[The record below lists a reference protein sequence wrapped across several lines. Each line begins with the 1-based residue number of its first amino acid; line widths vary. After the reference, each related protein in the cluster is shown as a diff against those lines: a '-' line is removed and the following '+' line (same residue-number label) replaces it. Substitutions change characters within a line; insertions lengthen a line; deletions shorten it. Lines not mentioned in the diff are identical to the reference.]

1 MSRPSSGRAV
11 PCFRPAPIIF
21 LLVPILIRLSFEIFQ
36 IGNYYGTP
44 KPSLDS
50 PLVLPA
56 APLAQ
61 SSAAVLPGAY
71 IPDHYNNNKPLV
83 HRPAPDIPRSSESSG
98 GGGLLLL
105 AGAHPSSEGK
115 RRRNR
120 SNVEAMAAAQNSSD
134 AGEPGGGETMMMN
147 QHQPGAPAPHSNN
160 NNNNNMTI
168 PSYREDGGGA
178 MGGLSEAELG
188 PLPQNWEK
196 AYTERGEVY
205 FIE

>member
-1 MSRPSSGRAV
+1 MLNV
-11 PCFRPAPIIF
+11 
-21 LLVPILIRLSFEIFQ
+21 
-36 IGNYYGTP
+36 GNFYGTP

-61 SSAAVLPGAY
+61 SSTHALHSVASSASASCPAPAGGAY
-71 IPDHYNNNKPLV
+71 
-83 HRPAPDIPRSSESSG
+83 
-98 GGGLLLL
+98 
-105 AGAHPSSEGK
+105 PSCEGK

-120 SNVEAMAAAQNSSD
+120 SNVEAMAAKNNDEPD
-134 AGEPGGGETMMMN
+134 ADCAVINVGGVGGGGSDSMHLN
-147 QHQPGAPAPHSNN
+147 SNGGGAAMRAASVS
-160 NNNNNMTI
+160 I

>member
-1 MSRPSSGRAV
+1 MMTFCLLLNYVFFFIFIVV
-11 PCFRPAPIIF
+11 PGT
-21 LLVPILIRLSFEIFQ
+21 
-36 IGNYYGTP
+36 GNYYGTP
-44 KPSLDS
+44 KPPLDS

-61 SSAAVLPGAY
+61 SSSAGL
-71 IPDHYNNNKPLV
+71 HQLQQQFQQQQQQQQQQ
-83 HRPAPDIPRSSESSG
+83 SES
-98 GGGLLLL
+98 LFLL

-120 SNVEAMAAAQNSSD
+120 SNVEAMAAAQND
-134 AGEPGGGETMMMN
+134 GGGDSSGPDPSSGHGGVNHHHIGSGRNAPGTPNPMN
-147 QHQPGAPAPHSNN
+147 TSSNN
-160 NNNNNMTI
+160 IINNNNNMSI

>member
-1 MSRPSSGRAV
+1 MSCSAYVRHSPSLEEQWSRAFNLCV
-11 PCFRPAPIIF
+11 F
-21 LLVPILIRLSFEIFQ
+21 LSFLFWLLLTYLRHV
-36 IGNYYGTP
+36 GNYYGTP
-44 KPSLDS
+44 KPPLDS

-61 SSAAVLPGAY
+61 SSTAALQNHLPASTGAG
-71 IPDHYNNNKPLV
+71 P
-83 HRPAPDIPRSSESSG
+83 S
-98 GGGLLLL
+98 LLLL

-120 SNVEAMAAAQNSSD
+120 SNVEAMAAAQNDGDPDPNS
-134 AGEPGGGETMMMN
+134 GGGDSIHLN
-147 QHQPGAPAPHSNN
+147 QRGNNAPSAMINNSGGSNN
-160 NNNNNMTI
+160 NMSI

-205 FIE
+205 FIEYFYFYSFQIEECG